1 MLNLDQAII
10 GGGLIGIASALML
23 LFLGRITGISGILL
37 QSMVAVGQRLS
48 EKAPLESE
56 RWRFTF
62 LIGMLIGAWFA
73 HAVFGASLPTAVN
86 QGYVLAGVAGL
97 VVGVGT
103 SLGSGC
109 TSGHGVC
116 GISRLSMRSVVA
128 TGVFMA
134 SAMITVFVFRHLI

>member
-1 MLNLDQAII
+1 MLTIDQAII

-37 QSMVAVGQRLS
+37 QSMVALGQRFS
-48 EKAPLESE
+48 AKAPLASE
-56 RWRFTF
+56 RWRFAF
-62 LIGMLIGAWFA
+62 LIGMLLGAWLA
-73 HAVFGASLPTAVN
+73 HAALGASLPTAAN
-86 QGYVLAGVAGL
+86 QGYFLAAIAGL

-116 GISRLSMRSVVA
+116 GISRLSIRSVVA

-134 SAMITVFVFRHLI
+134 SAVITVFIFRHLI